1 MRIFYIELQTGSMKK
16 KVGED
21 YRLAGLSGVPIII
34 LKEGSKR
41 ETGKDVQRKN
51 ILAAKAVAEAVRTTL
66 GPKGMDKMLIAGGD
80 ATITNDGATIL
91 REMDIEHPVAKMIV
105 EVAKAQDDEIGD
117 GTTTAV
123 IIAGKLLEKAEA
135 LLDQDVHP
143 TVIVQGYK
151 QAAARA
157 QEVLSEIAI
166 DVSGDDSILL
176 KIAQTAMRG
185 KGIEIAMDKLAKISV
200 DAARAVAGFEGKD
213 IEENVKTVLIPGG
226 RIEDSFINYGIVI
239 EKERTSLEM
248 PKRIENARILLLE
261 GTLELKK
268 LDTDAKVT
276 ITEAKNLASFKEG
289 EEQVIKSQIDAISV
303 AGANVVFCE
312 KGIGVTAQNYLA
324 RQGILAARRVKRE
337 DLKMLALATGARLV
351 GDVMAVT
358 ARDLGSA
365 AVVEERKIGKDK
377 HMIFVEGCEKAKAVS
392 IILHGVSEQFL
403 EEMER
408 ALDDSLNVVLDVI
421 RSGKIVAGG
430 GAPEIVVAEKLRQY
444 ASTMEGREQLAIRA
458 FADAVESIPLTLAEN
473 AGFDPVDSLAAL
485 RAKSGQGMKNFGL
498 DITSGQ
504 PADMLAQGVVEPL
517 KVKTQAI
524 KSATEAATMV
534 LRVDDVIAA
543 KREELAP
550 KPGQSPHD
558 YTMPQMPM
566 PHY

>member
-1 MRIFYIELQTGSMKK
+1 M
-16 KVGED
+16 
-21 YRLAGLSGVPIII
+21 AGLSGVPIII

-41 ETGKDVQRKN
+41 ETGKEAQRRN

-66 GPKGMDKMLIAGGD
+66 GPKGMDKMLIAGEE

-157 QEVLSEIAI
+157 QKVLSEMAI
-166 DVSGDDSILL
+166 DVSGDDSVLL

-185 KGIEIAMDKLAKISV
+185 KGIEIAMDTLAKISV

-213 IEENVKTVLIPGG
+213 IEENIKIVLIPGG
-226 RIEDSFINYGIVI
+226 RIDDSVINYGIVI

-248 PKRIENARILLLE
+248 PKRVEMAKIMLLE

-268 LDTDAKVT
+268 LDTDAKIT

-289 EEQVIKSQIDAISV
+289 EESVIKSQVDAIV
-303 AGANVVFCE
+303 TAGANVVFCE

-324 RQGILAARRVKRE
+324 RLGILAVRRVKRE

-351 GDVMAVT
+351 GDVMVVT
-358 ARDLGSA
+358 SKDLGSA
-365 AVVEERKIGKDK
+365 ALVEERKIGKDK

-408 ALDDSLNVVLDVI
+408 ALDDAINVVMDVI
-421 RSGKIVAGG
+421 RSGKIVPGG
-430 GAPEIVVAEKLRQY
+430 GAPEIIVAENLRQY
-444 ASTMEGREQLAIRA
+444 ASTLEGREQLAVRA

-473 AGFDPVDSLAAL
+473 SGFDPVDSLAAL

-498 DITSGQ
+498 NLITGQ
-504 PADMLAQGVVEPL
+504 PADMLALGVVEPL

-543 KREELAP
+543 KREEMAP

>member
-1 MRIFYIELQTGSMKK
+1 
-16 KVGED
+16 
-21 YRLAGLSGVPIII
+21 LAGLSGVPIII

-41 ETGKDVQRKN
+41 ESGKDAQRKN
-51 ILAAKAVAEAVRTTL
+51 ILAAKAVAESIRTTL
-66 GPKGMDKMLIAGGD
+66 GPKGMDKMLIAGEE

-123 IIAGKLLEKAEA
+123 IIAGKLLEKAEG

-143 TVIVQGYK
+143 TVIVQGDK

-157 QEVLSEIAI
+157 QKVLSEMAV
-166 DVSGDDSILL
+166 DVSADEATLS
-176 KIAQTAMRG
+176 KIARTAMLG
-185 KGIEIAMDKLAKISV
+185 KGIEMAMDKLAALSV
-200 DAARAVAGFEGKD
+200 EAAQAIAGFEGKD
-213 IEENVKTVLIPGG
+213 IEENIKTVMIPGG
-226 RIEDSFINYGIVI
+226 RIDDSSIIYGIVL

-248 PKRIENARILLLE
+248 PRKIENAKIMLLE
-261 GTLELKK
+261 GTLEIKK

-276 ITEAKNLASFKEG
+276 ITEAKNLSSFKEG
-289 EEQVIKSQIDAISV
+289 EENVIKSQVDAIAA

-324 RQGILAARRVKRE
+324 RQRMLGIRRVSRE

-358 ARDLGSA
+358 AKDLGSA
-365 AVVEERKIGKDK
+365 ALVEERKVGKEK
-377 HMIFVEGCEKAKAVS
+377 KMLFIEGCPQAKAVT
-392 IILHGVSEQFL
+392 IVLHGVSEQVL

-421 RSGKIVAGG
+421 RSRKIVPGG
-430 GAPEIVVAEKLRQY
+430 GAPEMIVAENLRQY
-444 ASTMEGREQLAIRA
+444 ASTLEGREQLAVRA

-473 AGFDPVDSLAAL
+473 SGFDPLDSLAAL
-485 RAKSGQGMKNFGL
+485 RAKTGQGKAFGL
-498 DITSGQ
+498 DMATGQ
-504 PADMLAQGVVEPL
+504 PSDMLAAGIVEPL

>member
-1 MRIFYIELQTGSMKK
+1 M
-16 KVGED
+16 
-21 YRLAGLSGVPIII
+21 AGLSGVPIII

-41 ETGKDVQRKN
+41 ESGKDAQRKN
-51 ILAAKAVAEAVRTTL
+51 ILAAKAVAESIRTTL
-66 GPKGMDKMLIAGGD
+66 GPKGMDKMLIAGEE

-123 IIAGKLLEKAEA
+123 IIAGKLLEKAEG

-157 QEVLSEIAI
+157 QKVLSEMAV
-166 DVSGDDSILL
+166 DVSADEATLS
-176 KIAQTAMRG
+176 KIARTAMLG
-185 KGIEIAMDKLAKISV
+185 KGIEMAMDKLAMLSV
-200 DAARAVAGFEGKD
+200 EAAQAIAGFEGKD
-213 IEENVKTVLIPGG
+213 IEENIKTVMIPGG
-226 RIEDSFINYGIVI
+226 RIDDSSIIYGIVL

-248 PKRIENARILLLE
+248 PRKIENAKIMLLE
-261 GTLELKK
+261 GTLEIKK

-276 ITEAKNLASFKEG
+276 ITEAKNLSSFKEG
-289 EEQVIKSQIDAISV
+289 EENVIKSQVDAIAA

-324 RQGILAARRVKRE
+324 RQGMLGVRRVSRE

-358 ARDLGSA
+358 AKDLGSA
-365 AVVEERKIGKDK
+365 ALVEERKVGKEK
-377 HMIFVEGCEKAKAVS
+377 KMLFIEGCHQAKAVT
-392 IILHGVSEQFL
+392 IVLHGVSEQVL

-421 RSGKIVAGG
+421 RSRKIVPGG
-430 GAPEIVVAEKLRQY
+430 GAPEMIVAENLRQY
-444 ASTMEGREQLAIRA
+444 ASTLEGREQLAVRA

-473 AGFDPVDSLAAL
+473 SGFDPLDSLAAL
-485 RAKSGQGMKNFGL
+485 RAKTGQGKAFGL
-498 DITSGQ
+498 DMVTGQ
-504 PADMLAQGVVEPL
+504 PSDMMAAGIVEPL

-558 YTMPQMPM
+558 YTMPQMSM

>member
-1 MRIFYIELQTGSMKK
+1 M
-16 KVGED
+16 
-21 YRLAGLSGVPIII
+21 AGLSGVPIII

-41 ETGKDVQRKN
+41 ESGKDAQRRN

-66 GPKGMDKMLIAGGD
+66 GPKGMDKMLVAGEE

-157 QEVLSEIAI
+157 QEVLSEMAI
-166 DVSGDDSILL
+166 DVTGDESILL
-176 KIAQTAMRG
+176 KIARTAMRG
-185 KGIEIAMDKLAKISV
+185 KGIEIAMDKLSAISV
-200 DAARAVAGFEGKD
+200 EAARAVAGFQGKD
-213 IEENVKTVLIPGG
+213 IEENIKTVMIPGG
-226 RIEDSFINYGIVI
+226 RIEDSSIIYGIVV

-248 PKRIENARILLLE
+248 PKKIENARIMLLE

-276 ITEAKNLASFKEG
+276 ITEAKNLSSFKEG
-289 EEQVIKSQIDAISV
+289 EEKVIKSQIDAISA

-324 RQGILAARRVKRE
+324 RQGMIGVRRVKRE
-337 DLKMLALATGARLV
+337 DMKMLALATGARLV
-351 GDVMAVT
+351 GDVMSVT
-358 ARDLGSA
+358 SQDLGSA
-365 AVVEERKIGKDK
+365 DLVEERKVGKDK
-377 HMIFVEGCEKAKAVS
+377 KMLFVEGCPKAKAVS

-408 ALDDSLNVVLDVI
+408 ALDDALNVVLDVI
-421 RSGKIVAGG
+421 RSKKIVPGG
-430 GAPEIVVAEKLRQY
+430 GAPEMIVAENLRQY
-444 ASTMEGREQLAIRA
+444 ASTLEGREQLAIRA

-473 AGFDPVDSLAAL
+473 SGFDPVNSLAAL
-485 RAKSGQGMKNFGL
+485 RAKTSQGKAFGL
-498 DITSGQ
+498 NILTGQ
-504 PADMLAQGVVEPL
+504 PSDMLAEGIVEPL

-543 KREELAP
+543 KREEMAP

>member
-1 MRIFYIELQTGSMKK
+1 M
-16 KVGED
+16 
-21 YRLAGLSGVPIII
+21 AGLSGVPIII

-41 ETGKDVQRKN
+41 DTGKDAQRRN

-66 GPKGMDKMLIAGGD
+66 GPKGMDKMLIDGSGD

-91 REMDIEHPVAKMIV
+91 REMDIENPVAKMIV

-151 QAAARA
+151 QAQSKA
-157 QEVLSEIAI
+157 QSVLQEMAI
-166 DVSGDDSILL
+166 DASGDQKILL
-176 KIAQTAMRG
+176 NIAQTAMRG
-185 KGIEIAMDKLAKISV
+185 KGIEIAMDKLAQISV
-200 DAARAVAGFEGKD
+200 EAAMAVAEFQGKD
-213 IEENVKTVLIPGG
+213 IEENVKTVRIPGG
-226 RIEDSFINYGIVI
+226 RIEDSVINYGIVV
-239 EKERTSLEM
+239 EKERTSPEM
-248 PKRIENARILLLE
+248 PKRVGEAKILLLE

-276 ITEAKNLASFKEG
+276 ITEAKDLSSFKEG
-289 EEQVIKSQIDAISV
+289 EEKVIKAQVDAIKA

-312 KGIGVTAQNYLA
+312 KGIGVAAQNYLA
-324 RQGILAARRVKRE
+324 NLGILAARRVKRE
-337 DLKMLALATGARLV
+337 DMKMLALATGARLV
-351 GDVMAVT
+351 GDVMLVT
-358 ARDLGSA
+358 PEDMGSA
-365 AVVEERKIGKDK
+365 DLVEERKVGKDK
-377 HMIFVEGCEKAKAVS
+377 HMIFVEGCKKAKAVS
-392 IILHGVSEQFL
+392 IILHGVSDQFL

-408 ALDDSLNVVLDVI
+408 ALDDALNVVLDVI
-421 RSGKIVAGG
+421 RSGKIVPGG
-430 GAPEIVVAEKLRQY
+430 GAPEILVAEKLRQY
-444 ASTMEGREQLAIRA
+444 ASTLEGREQLAIRA

-473 AGFDPVDSLAAL
+473 SGFDPVDSLTAL
-485 RAKSGQGMKNFGL
+485 RAKHGQGMKNYGL
-498 DITSGQ
+498 DILTGK

-524 KSATEAATMV
+524 KSAAEAATMV

-543 KREELAP
+543 KREEMAP

>member
-1 MRIFYIELQTGSMKK
+1 M
-16 KVGED
+16 
-21 YRLAGLSGVPIII
+21 AGLSGVPIII
-34 LKEGSKR
+34 LKEGTKR

-51 ILAAKAVAEAVRTTL
+51 ILAAKAVADSIRTTL
-66 GPKGMDKMLIAGGD
+66 GPKGMDKMLIDGSGD

-91 REMDIEHPVAKMIV
+91 REMDIEHPIAKMIV
-105 EVAKAQDDEIGD
+105 EVARAQDDEIGD

-143 TVIVQGYK
+143 TVIVAGYK
-151 QAAARA
+151 QAQVKA
-157 QEVLSEIAI
+157 QEVLRKMAI
-166 DVSGDDSILL
+166 DVSGDQEMLF

-185 KGIEIAMDKLAKISV
+185 KGIEIAIDKLAHISV
-200 DAARAVAGFEGKD
+200 DAALAVAGTQAKD
-213 IEENVKTVLIPGG
+213 LEENVKIVKIPGG
-226 RIEDSFINYGIVI
+226 RIEDSLINYGIVI
-239 EKERTSLEM
+239 EKERTGPEM
-248 PKRIENARILLLE
+248 PRKIEKARILLLE

-268 LDTDAKVT
+268 LGTDAKVT
-276 ITEAKNLASFKEG
+276 ITEAKDLSTFKEG
-289 EEQVIKSQIDAISV
+289 EEKVLREQVEAISK

-312 KGIGVTAQNYLA
+312 KGIGVTAQHYLA
-324 RQGILAARRVKRE
+324 KSGILAARRVKKE

-351 GDVMAVT
+351 GDVMQA
-358 ARDLGSA
+358 APKDLGLA
-365 AVVEERKIGKDK
+365 ALVEERKVGKDK
-377 HMIFVEGCEKAKAVS
+377 HMIFVEGCENAKAVS

-408 ALDDSLNVVLDVI
+408 ALEDALNVVLDVI
-421 RSGKIVAGG
+421 RSGKIVPGG
-430 GAPEIVVAEKLRQY
+430 GAPEIRVAETLRQY

-458 FADAVESIPLTLAEN
+458 FADAVEAIPWTLAEN
-473 AGFDPVDSLAAL
+473 AGFDPVDCLVAL
-485 RAKSGQGMKNFGL
+485 RSQHGQGKKNRGL
-498 DITSGQ
+498 NIESGE

-534 LRVDDVIAA
+534 LRVDDVVAA
-543 KREELAP
+543 KREEMTP

>member
-1 MRIFYIELQTGSMKK
+1 M
-16 KVGED
+16 
-21 YRLAGLSGVPIII
+21 AGLSGVPIII

-41 ETGKDVQRKN
+41 ESGKDAQRKN
-51 ILAAKAVAEAVRTTL
+51 ILAAKAVAESIRTTL
-66 GPKGMDKMLIAGGD
+66 GPKGMDKMLIAGEE

-123 IIAGKLLEKAEA
+123 IIAGKLLEKAEV

-151 QAAARA
+151 QAAAKA
-157 QEVLSEIAI
+157 QKVLSEMAV
-166 DVSGDDSILL
+166 DVSADEATLS
-176 KIAQTAMRG
+176 KIARTAMLG
-185 KGIEIAMDKLAKISV
+185 KGIEIAMDKLAALSV
-200 DAARAVAGFEGKD
+200 EAARAIAGSEGKD
-213 IEENVKTVLIPGG
+213 IEENIKTVMIPGG
-226 RIEDSFINYGIVI
+226 RIDDSSIIYGIVLD
-239 EKERTSLEM
+239 KERTSLEM
-248 PKRIENARILLLE
+248 PKKIENAKIMLLE
-261 GTLELKK
+261 GTLEIKK

-276 ITEAKNLASFKEG
+276 ITEAKNLSSFKEG
-289 EEQVIKSQIDAISV
+289 EELVIKSQVDAIAA

-324 RQGILAARRVKRE
+324 RQGMMGIRRVSRE
-337 DLKMLALATGARLV
+337 DMKMLALATGARLV

-358 ARDLGSA
+358 AKDLGSA
-365 AVVEERKIGKDK
+365 ALVEERKVGKEK
-377 HMIFVEGCEKAKAVS
+377 KMLFIEGCPQAKAVS
-392 IILHGVSEQFL
+392 IVLHGVSEQVL

-421 RSGKIVAGG
+421 RSRKIVPGG
-430 GAPEIVVAEKLRQY
+430 GAPEMLVAENLRQY
-444 ASTMEGREQLAIRA
+444 ASTLEGREQLAVRA

-473 AGFDPVDSLAAL
+473 SGFDPLDSLAAL
-485 RAKSGQGMKNFGL
+485 RAKTGQGKAFGL
-498 DITSGQ
+498 DMATGQ
-504 PADMLAQGVVEPL
+504 PTDMMAAGIVEPL

-543 KREELAP
+543 KREEMAP

-558 YTMPQMPM
+558 YTMPQMP
-566 PHY
+566 HY

>member
-1 MRIFYIELQTGSMKK
+1 M
-16 KVGED
+16 
-21 YRLAGLSGVPIII
+21 AGLSGVPIII

-41 ETGKDVQRKN
+41 ETGKEAQRRN
-51 ILAAKAVAEAVRTTL
+51 IMAAKAVAEAVRTTL
-66 GPKGMDKMLIAGGD
+66 GPKGMDKMLIAGEE

-157 QEVLSEIAI
+157 QKVLSEMAI
-166 DVSGDDSILL
+166 DVSGDDSVLL

-185 KGIEIAMDKLAKISV
+185 KGIEIAMDTLAKISV

-213 IEENVKTVLIPGG
+213 IEENIKIVLIPGG
-226 RIEDSFINYGIVI
+226 RIDDSVINYGIVI

-248 PKRIENARILLLE
+248 PKRIEKAKIMLLE

-268 LDTDAKVT
+268 LDTDAKIT
-276 ITEAKNLASFKEG
+276 ITDAKNLASFKEG
-289 EEQVIKSQIDAISV
+289 EESVIKSQVDAIV
-303 AGANVVFCE
+303 TAGANVVFCE

-324 RQGILAARRVKRE
+324 RLGILAVRRVKRE

-351 GDVMAVT
+351 GDVMVVT
-358 ARDLGSA
+358 SKDLGSA
-365 AVVEERKIGKDK
+365 ALVEERKIGKDK

-408 ALDDSLNVVLDVI
+408 ALDDALNVVMDVI
-421 RSGKIVAGG
+421 RSGKIVPGG
-430 GAPEIVVAEKLRQY
+430 GAPEIVVAENLRQY
-444 ASTMEGREQLAIRA
+444 ASTLEGREQLAVRA

-473 AGFDPVDSLAAL
+473 SGFDPVDSLAAL

-498 DITSGQ
+498 NLITGE

-543 KREELAP
+543 KREEMAP

>member
-1 MRIFYIELQTGSMKK
+1 M
-16 KVGED
+16 
-21 YRLAGLSGVPIII
+21 AGLSGVPIII

-41 ETGKDVQRKN
+41 ESGKDAQRKN
-51 ILAAKAVAEAVRTTL
+51 ILAAKAVAESIRTTL
-66 GPKGMDKMLIAGGD
+66 GPKGMDKMLIAGEE

-123 IIAGKLLEKAEA
+123 IIAGKLLEKAEG

-157 QEVLSEIAI
+157 QKVLSEMAV
-166 DVSGDDSILL
+166 DVSADEATLS
-176 KIAQTAMRG
+176 KIARTAMLG
-185 KGIEIAMDKLAKISV
+185 KGIEIAMDKLAALSV
-200 DAARAVAGFEGKD
+200 EAAQAIAGFEGKD
-213 IEENVKTVLIPGG
+213 IEENIKTVMIPGG
-226 RIEDSFINYGIVI
+226 RIDDSSIIYGIVL

-248 PKRIENARILLLE
+248 PKKIENAKIMLLE
-261 GTLELKK
+261 GTLEIKK

-276 ITEAKNLASFKEG
+276 ITEAKSLSSFKEG
-289 EEQVIKSQIDAISV
+289 EENVIKSQVDAIAA

-324 RQGILAARRVKRE
+324 RQGMLGVRRVSRE
-337 DLKMLALATGARLV
+337 DMKMLALATGARLV

-358 ARDLGSA
+358 AKDLGSA
-365 AVVEERKIGKDK
+365 ALVEVRKVGKEK
-377 HMIFVEGCEKAKAVS
+377 KMLFIEGCSQAKAVT
-392 IILHGVSEQFL
+392 IVLHGVSEQVL

-421 RSGKIVAGG
+421 RSRKIVPGG
-430 GAPEIVVAEKLRQY
+430 GAPEMIVAENLRQY
-444 ASTMEGREQLAIRA
+444 ASTLEGREQLAVRA
-458 FADAVESIPLTLAEN
+458 FADAVEAIPLTLAEN
-473 AGFDPVDSLAAL
+473 SGFDPLDSLAAL
-485 RAKSGQGMKNFGL
+485 RAKTGQGKAFGL
-498 DITSGQ
+498 DMATGQ
-504 PADMLAQGVVEPL
+504 PTDMMAAGIVEPL

>member
-1 MRIFYIELQTGSMKK
+1 M
-16 KVGED
+16 
-21 YRLAGLSGVPIII
+21 AGLSGVPIII

-41 ETGKDVQRKN
+41 ETGKDAQRKN
-51 ILAAKAVAEAVRTTL
+51 IQAAKAVAETVRTTL
-66 GPKGMDKMLIAGGD
+66 GPKGMDKMLISGGD

-151 QAAARA
+151 QAAAQA
-157 QEVLSEIAI
+157 QKILSDMAI
-166 DVSGDDSILL
+166 DASGDDSALL

-185 KGIEIAMDKLAKISV
+185 KGIEIAMDKLSSISV
-200 DAARAVAGFEGKD
+200 EAARAVAKFEGKD
-213 IEENVKTVLIPGG
+213 IEENIKTVLIPGG
-226 RIEDSFINYGIVI
+226 RIEDSFINYGIVV
-239 EKERTSLEM
+239 EKERTSPEM
-248 PKRIENARILLLE
+248 PKKIENARIMLLE

-268 LDTDAKVT
+268 LDTDAKVK
-276 ITEAKNLASFKEG
+276 ITDAKDFSSFKEG
-289 EEQVIKSQIDAISV
+289 EEKVIRSQIDAIAA

-312 KGIGVTAQNYLA
+312 KGIGVAAQNYLA
-324 RQGILAARRVKRE
+324 KKGMMGIRRTSRE
-337 DLKMLALATGARLV
+337 DLKMLALATGARMV
-351 GDVMAVT
+351 GDVMIVT
-358 ARDLGSA
+358 PKDLGSA
-365 AVVEERKIGKDK
+365 AIVEERKIGKDK
-377 HMIFVEGCEKAKAVS
+377 QMIFVEGCQHAKAVS

-403 EEMER
+403 DEMER
-408 ALDDSLNVVLDVI
+408 ALDDALNVVLDVI
-421 RSGKIVAGG
+421 RSGKIVPGG
-430 GAPEIVVAEKLRQY
+430 GAPEILVAENLRKY
-444 ASTMEGREQLAIRA
+444 ASTLEGREQLAVRA

-473 AGFDPVDSLAAL
+473 AGFDPVDCLAAL
-485 RAKSGQGMKNFGL
+485 RAKCGQGKSFGL
-498 DITSGQ
+498 NISSGQ
-504 PADMLAQGVVEPL
+504 PADMLAEGVVEPL

-543 KREELAP
+543 KQEGLQP

>member
-1 MRIFYIELQTGSMKK
+1 M
-16 KVGED
+16 
-21 YRLAGLSGVPIII
+21 AGLSGVPVII

-41 ETGKDVQRKN
+41 ETGKDAQHKN
-51 ILAAKAVAEAVRTTL
+51 ILAAKAIAEAVRTTL
-66 GPKGMDKMLIAGGD
+66 GPKGMDKMLIDGSGD

-123 IIAGKLLEKAEA
+123 IIAGKLMEKAES
-135 LLDQDVHP
+135 LIDLDVHP
-143 TVIVQGYK
+143 TVIVLGYK
-151 QAAARA
+151 QAQARA
-157 QEVLSEIAI
+157 QEILQEMAM
-166 DVSGDDSILL
+166 DVSGDQKALL

-185 KGIEIAMDKLAKISV
+185 KGIEIAMEKLAQISV
-200 DAARAVAGFEGKD
+200 DAALAVAGSQSKD
-213 IEENVKTVLIPGG
+213 IEENIKIVKIPGG
-226 RIEDSFINYGIVI
+226 RIEDSVINYGIVV
-239 EKERTSLEM
+239 EKERTNPEM
-248 PKRIENARILLLE
+248 PKKVENAKIMLLE

-276 ITEAKNLASFKEG
+276 ITEAKNLATFKEG
-289 EEQVIKSQIDAISV
+289 EETVIREQVEAIV
-303 AGANVVFCE
+303 AAGANVVFCE
-312 KGIGVTAQNYLA
+312 KGIGVAAQHYLSKN
-324 RQGILAARRVKRE
+324 GILAARRVKRE

-351 GDVMAVT
+351 GDVMQVSP
-358 ARDLGSA
+358 RDLGQA

-377 HMIFVEGCEKAKAVS
+377 QMIFVEGCEKAKAVS

-408 ALDDSLNVVLDVI
+408 ALDDALNVVLDVI
-421 RSGKIVAGG
+421 RSGKIVPGG
-430 GAPEIVVAEKLRQY
+430 GAPEIMVAEKLRQY
-444 ASTMEGREQLAIRA
+444 ASTLEGREQLAIRA
-458 FADAVESIPLTLAEN
+458 FAEAVESIPLTLAEN
-473 AGFDPVDSLAAL
+473 AGFDPVDALAGL
-485 RAKSGQGMKNFGL
+485 RAKHGQGMKNYGL
-498 DITSGQ
+498 NLNTGEPD
-504 PADMLAQGVVEPL
+504 DMLAMGVVEPL

-524 KSATEAATMV
+524 KSASEAATMV

-543 KREELAP
+543 KKEEMKP

>member
-1 MRIFYIELQTGSMKK
+1 M
-16 KVGED
+16 
-21 YRLAGLSGVPIII
+21 AGLSGVPIII

-41 ETGKDVQRKN
+41 ESGKDAQRKN
-51 ILAAKAVAEAVRTTL
+51 ILAAKAVAESIRTTL
-66 GPKGMDKMLIAGGD
+66 GPKGMDKMLIAGEE

-123 IIAGKLLEKAEA
+123 IIAGKLLEKAEG

-157 QEVLSEIAI
+157 QKVLSEMAV
-166 DVSGDDSILL
+166 DVSADEATLS
-176 KIAQTAMRG
+176 KIARTAMLG
-185 KGIEIAMDKLAKISV
+185 KGIEMAMDKLAMLSVEAAQAIS
-200 DAARAVAGFEGKD
+200 GFEGKD
-213 IEENVKTVLIPGG
+213 IEENIKTVMIPGG
-226 RIEDSFINYGIVI
+226 RIDDSSIIYGIVL

-248 PKRIENARILLLE
+248 PRKIENAKIMLLE
-261 GTLELKK
+261 GTLEIKK

-276 ITEAKNLASFKEG
+276 ITEAKSLSSFKEG
-289 EEQVIKSQIDAISV
+289 EENVIKSQVDAIAS

-324 RQGILAARRVKRE
+324 RQGMMGVRRVSRE
-337 DLKMLALATGARLV
+337 DMKMLALATGARLV

-358 ARDLGSA
+358 AKDLGSA
-365 AVVEERKIGKDK
+365 ALVEERKVGKEK
-377 HMIFVEGCEKAKAVS
+377 KMLFIEGCPQAKAVS
-392 IILHGVSEQFL
+392 IILHGVSEQVL

-421 RSGKIVAGG
+421 RSRKIVPGG
-430 GAPEIVVAEKLRQY
+430 GAPEMLVAENLRQY
-444 ASTMEGREQLAIRA
+444 ASTLEGREQLAVRA
-458 FADAVESIPLTLAEN
+458 FADAVEAIPLTLAEN
-473 AGFDPVDSLAAL
+473 SGFDPLDSLAAL
-485 RAKSGQGMKNFGL
+485 RAKTGQGKAFGL
-498 DITSGQ
+498 DMATGQ
-504 PADMLAQGVVEPL
+504 PTDMMAAGIVEPL

>member
-1 MRIFYIELQTGSMKK
+1 
-16 KVGED
+16 
-21 YRLAGLSGVPIII
+21 LAGLSGVPIII

-41 ETGKDVQRKN
+41 DTGKDAQRRN

-66 GPKGMDKMLIAGGD
+66 GPKGMDKMLVDGSGD

-91 REMDIEHPVAKMIV
+91 REMDIENPVAKMIV

-151 QAAARA
+151 QAQSKA
-157 QEVLSEIAI
+157 QSVLQEMAI
-166 DVSGDDSILL
+166 DASGDQKMLL

-185 KGIEIAMDKLAKISV
+185 KGIEIAMDKLARISV
-200 DAARAVAGFEGKD
+200 DAAMAVVGSEGKD
-213 IEENVKTVLIPGG
+213 IEENVKTVRIPGG
-226 RIEDSFINYGIVI
+226 RIEDSVINYGIVV
-239 EKERTSLEM
+239 EKERTTSQM
-248 PKRIENARILLLE
+248 PKRIVKARILLLE

-268 LDTDAKVT
+268 LDTDAKIT
-276 ITEAKNLASFKEG
+276 ITEAKDLNSFKEG
-289 EEQVIKSQIDAISV
+289 EEQVIKAQVDAINA

-312 KGIGVTAQNYLA
+312 KGIGVAAQNELA
-324 RQGILAARRVKRE
+324 NLGILAARRVKKE
-337 DLKMLALATGARLV
+337 DMKMLALATGARQV
-351 GDVMAVT
+351 GDVMLVT
-358 ARDLGSA
+358 PQDLGSA
-365 AVVEERKIGKDK
+365 ALVEERKVGKDK

-392 IILHGVSEQFL
+392 IILHGVSDKFL

-408 ALDDSLNVVLDVI
+408 ALDDALNVVLDVI
-421 RSGKIVAGG
+421 RSGKIVPGG
-430 GAPEIVVAEKLRQY
+430 GAPEILVAERLRQY
-444 ASTMEGREQLAIRA
+444 ASTLEGREQLAIRA

-473 AGFDPVDSLAAL
+473 SGFDPVDCLAAL
-485 RAKSGQGMKNFGL
+485 RAKHGQGMKNYGL
-498 DITSGQ
+498 DILTGE

-543 KREELAP
+543 KREEMTP

-558 YTMPQMPM
+558 YTM
-566 PHY
+566 H